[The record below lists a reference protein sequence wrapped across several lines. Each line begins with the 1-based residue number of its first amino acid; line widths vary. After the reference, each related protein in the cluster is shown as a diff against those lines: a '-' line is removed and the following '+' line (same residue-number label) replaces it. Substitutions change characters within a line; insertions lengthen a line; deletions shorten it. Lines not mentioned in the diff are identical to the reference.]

1 MKLFASLDF
10 LNFIACVIVHWLGSG
25 IPRFAWIILDSLPLL
40 LDFLIQILSPKWF
53 KLFTVDQWVD
63 LLFYCV
69 WKYVCLFFSPV
80 CWVHICRSKSNSF
93 HSIVDSYITI
103 CCHICMINDI
113 FSPTYLVSLW
123 FTFCL
128 HFQFKSRFR
137 S

>member
-1 MKLFASLDF
+1 M
-10 LNFIACVIVHWLGSG
+10 
-25 IPRFAWIILDSLPLL
+25 
-40 LDFLIQILSPKWF
+40 
-53 KLFTVDQWVD
+53 
-63 LLFYCV
+63 
-69 WKYVCLFFSPV
+69 CLFFSLV

-128 HFQFKSRFR
+128 HFQFKSCLFSLSLVYILFAFSNQELEAKFPGVLMQKTRLITMQSYHFQR
-137 S
+137 AMNLPITIIKPKEETLKTMRNHM

>member
-1 MKLFASLDF
+1 MEDF
-10 LNFIACVIVHWLGSG
+10 LFGCAWKCMRFEIVSFELS
-25 IPRFAWIILDSLPLL
+25 IC
-40 LDFLIQILSPKWF
+40 LIQKLSPKWIKF
-53 KLFTVDQWVD
+53 FTVDQWVD
-63 LLFYCV
+63 LLFFCV
-69 WKYVCLFFSPV
+69 WKYVCLFFSLV

-128 HFQFKSRFR
+128 HFQFKSCLF
-137 S
+137 SLSLVYILFAFSIQIKI